1 MFTIR
6 TLGGIALLLF
16 GSTFL
21 WLTPMF
27 ASRDVSATG
36 ALWAVTGVLS
46 YVTIAGFCVAT
57 WGLFQR
63 ATWWEPIAVGSAVL
77 GLVVLV
83 PYWIAA
89 ERAGEVTPWFNVLI
103 HAIGS
108 AGVLILLLVP
118 PLERWVN
125 FHVMN
130 P

>member
-27 ASRDVSATG
+27 ASRDVSTTG
-36 ALWAVTGVLS
+36 ALWAVTAVLS

-77 GLVVLV
+77 GVAVLV

-89 ERAGEVTPWFNVLI
+89 ERAGEVTPWFNVVI

-125 FHVMN
+125 SHVMN